1 MAVQLEFINIIIK
14 RESIDR
20 IVSGGWEG
28 FLQQMELK
36 QFNDCFDDHL
46 FRTGAM
52 SYEEAFDIAHEL
64 NDIGL
69 SGLASGDKPQKY
81 WVDFCIFDSTLGTE
95 YRVDWLDLDYH
106 RAYSYAIRLAG
117 DASAVVHSPD
127 TSYSP
132 FRKNDLEPIHLHRAT
147 SFVKAQMGR
156 VWSTKLKRSA
166 FILES
171 ITRSKGSMVCRLA
184 TMIQAHSF
192 PVACISDK

>member
-20 IVSGGWEG
+20 IVSGCWEG

-46 FRTGAM
+46 SRTGAM

-95 YRVDWLDLDYH
+95 YRLDWLDSFLREPH
-106 RAYSYAIRLAG
+106 LKSLLG
-117 DASAVVHSPD
+117 C
-127 TSYSP
+127 
-132 FRKNDLEPIHLHRAT
+132 LEAQRMSVQNTRPLH
-147 SFVKAQMGR
+147 VGQ
-156 VWSTKLKRSA
+156 
-166 FILES
+166 
-171 ITRSKGSMVCRLA
+171 
-184 TMIQAHSF
+184 
-192 PVACISDK
+192 